1 MLSKSIA
8 DALFEADALGRVIKF
23 DNRDLLTVT
32 GVFEDFPKTSQFA
45 EVKMLVPIEYH
56 FSLNEVT
63 RRQKDSWENFDPGCF
78 VLLNKNATWT
88 EAEMKIKTFLF

>member
-1 MLSKSIA
+1 MKESFRDQLTLLNPQFPELFSLSMLQGTRDGLKDAQSIMLSKSIA
-8 DALFEADALGRVIKF
+8 DALFEDNALGKIIKF

-56 FSLNEVT
+56 FQFE
-63 RRQKDSWENFDPGCF
+63 
-78 VLLNKNATWT
+78 
-88 EAEMKIKTFLF
+88 